1 MGGEP
6 FIGLKVPIAIWA
18 EDWAREHGK
27 PERGMLK
34 WKGGFWNTAN
44 VVIQI

>member
-27 PERGMLK
+27 PEGC
-34 WKGGFWNTAN
+34 
-44 VVIQI
+44 